1 MILILVGDDRHGIE
15 KEINKYKHQIPQQWQ
30 TLNYKR
36 YGCEQLSEAIMD
48 AVSISFGD
56 CQKVVVIENCNFR
69 EFGESGLELL
79 QPIAKLP
86 ESTHLIFTASSIDR
100 RLKVS
105 KFLLERGKVVEH
117 KLIPPWREDLLLL
130 AVETDARDIELKLT
144 KDAVR
149 YLANAIGNDSER
161 RLKELEK
168 LGMYAGDSKLNTSQ
182 VANYVPINTQTS
194 LQLDAAIKAGQA
206 LLVARLTE
214 ELLAKGEPQLK
225 IIATLITQFRAW
237 LWTKLAIAEAG
248 IKTNADIAKVANV
261 GNINRVYY
269 LRQEVA
275 KCSLPSL
282 ARTLVLLFELQISC
296 QQGMKTDCLQSELL
310 LVCERFQHQDKYR

>member
-15 KEINKYKHQIPQQWQ
+15 QEINKYKYQIPQQWQ

-36 YGCEQLSEAIMD
+36 YGCEQLSEAIID
-48 AVSISFGD
+48 AASFSFGD
-56 CQKVVVIENCNFR
+56 CHKVVVVENCNFR
-69 EFGESGLELL
+69 EFGIAGLELL

-86 ESTHLIFTASSIDR
+86 ESTYLIFTANSLDR

-117 KLIPPWREDLLLL
+117 KLIPPWREDLLVRT
-130 AVETDARDIELKLT
+130 VETEARDIGLKLT

-161 RLKELEK
+161 RSKELEK
-168 LGMYAGDSKLNTSQ
+168 LEVYAGDSKLNKSQ
-182 VANYVPINTQTS
+182 VANFVPINTQTS
-194 LQLDAAIKAGQA
+194 LQLAAAIKAGQA
-206 LLVARLTE
+206 LLVAQLTE

-225 IIATLITQFRAW
+225 IIATLITQFRTW
-237 LWTKLAIAEAG
+237 LWTKLAIDSG

-261 GNINRVYY
+261 GNVNRVYY

-275 KCSLPSL
+275 KCTLHSLSR
-282 ARTLVLLFELQISC
+282 AVVLLYELQIAC
-296 QQGMKTDCLQSELL
+296 QLGMKTDCLQSKLL
-310 LVCERFQHQDKYR
+310 LVCARFQP

>member
-15 KEINKYKHQIPQQWQ
+15 QEINKYKHQIPQQWQ

-36 YGCEQLSEAIMD
+36 YDCEQLSEAIMD
-48 AVSISFGD
+48 VVSVSFGD
-56 CQKVVVIENCNFR
+56 CHKVVVIENCNFR
-69 EFGESGLELL
+69 DFGESGLELL

-86 ESTHLIFTASSIDR
+86 EPTDLIFTASSIDR

-117 KLIPPWREDLLLL
+117 KLIPSWREDLLVR
-130 AVETDARDIELKLT
+130 AVETDARDIGLKLT

-161 RLKELEK
+161 RVKEIEK
-168 LGMYAGDSKLNTSQ
+168 LGIYAKNSKLNKSQ
-182 VANYVPINTQTS
+182 VANFVPINTQTS
-194 LQLDAAIKAGQA
+194 LQLAAAIKAGQA
-206 LLVARLTE
+206 LLVAQLTE

-225 IIATLITQFRAW
+225 IIATLITQFRTW
-237 LWTKLAIAEAG
+237 LWTKLAINSG
-248 IKTNADIAKVANV
+248 IKTNTDIAKVANV
-261 GNINRVYY
+261 GNVNRVYY

-275 KCSLPSL
+275 KCTVKSLSH
-282 ARTLVLLFELQISC
+282 AVVLLYELQIAC
-296 QQGMKTDCLQSELL
+296 QQGMKGDILQSRLL
-310 LVCERFQHQDKYR
+310 IACQPFI

>member
-15 KEINKYKHQIPQQWQ
+15 QEINKYKHQIPQQWQ

-36 YGCEQLSEAIMD
+36 YGCDRLSEAIMD
-48 AVSISFGD
+48 AVSVSFGD

-69 EFGESGLELL
+69 EFGESGLSLL

-86 ESTHLIFTASSIDR
+86 ESTDLIFTANSLDR

-117 KLIPPWREDLLLL
+117 KLIPPWREDLLVR
-130 AVETDARDIELKLT
+130 AVETEAKDIGLKLT

-161 RLKELEK
+161 RSKEIEK
-168 LGMYAGDSKLNTSQ
+168 LGIYALDSKLNKSQ
-182 VANYVPINTQTS
+182 VANFVPINTQTS
-194 LQLDAAIKAGQA
+194 LQLAAAIKAGQA

-225 IIATLITQFRAW
+225 IIATLITQFRTW

-261 GNINRVYY
+261 ENVNRVYY

-282 ARTLVLLFELQISC
+282 ARTVVLLFELQIDC
-296 QQGMKTDCLQSELL
+296 QQGMKGDILQSRLL
-310 LVCERFQHQDKYR
+310 IACQPFI